1 MAMLLSK
8 APLLLMLV
16 CDAVCLDAV
25 AMGAESTA

>member
-1 MAMLLSK
+1 MAMLLSE

-16 CDAVCLDAV
+16 RDAMCSDAV